1 MLVRARDAV
10 TSERHA
16 ELIAG
21 LESAASDEWG
31 PRALLACLRK
41 LRDGG
46 PTEGR
51 SVVVHD
57 AWATEDGFRVV
68 YDAPFGGPRVGVI
81 RDRGTSVDWLD
92 VYTTGDEP
100 TPEEFGWEVADH
112 NIGEPL
118 GRHIDD
124 LDLDAEGLG
133 WWGHRPLR
141 RPGRRG

>member
-1 MLVRARDAV
+1 M

-124 LDLDAEGLG
+124 LDLDADGLG